1 MTIKN
6 YWTSRYNNLPNYIVV
21 GSDMDGIT
29 GYQVI
34 HKDNERE
41 WRSGCYSSE
50 ITHGISMN
58 KQVMKDL
65 ADKMNREV
73 V

>member
-1 MTIKN
+1 
-6 YWTSRYNNLPNYIVV
+6 P
-21 GSDMDGIT
+21 
-29 GYQVI
+29 
-34 HKDNERE
+34 DNERE